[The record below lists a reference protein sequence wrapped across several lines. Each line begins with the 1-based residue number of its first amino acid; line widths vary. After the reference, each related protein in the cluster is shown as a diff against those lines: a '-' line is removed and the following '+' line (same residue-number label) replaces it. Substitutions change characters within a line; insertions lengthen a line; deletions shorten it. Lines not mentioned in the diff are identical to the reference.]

1 MTWLQKKLAS
11 PLLVVCL
18 ALSVVAP
25 MKAATYIDSQNLAE
39 LTVLPAASSVAGFV
53 AWQFRVRPLSAS
65 REVSS
70 IDAASGDFGFSGT
83 DFRQVNPGGQP
94 TVFSDLNGQF
104 GAGDDATTDSQF
116 AFNSGSLLVAPNS
129 KAESSTQLEAAFT
142 GFTPIRVDTGPTV
155 FAQVVTPS
163 NLGGMFSGAIAVRLL
178 SGGTPDVATFS
189 SILFGAAAGDFN
201 SDGFVNGADL
211 TIWSSGYGADITG
224 DTDADGDTDG
234 SDFLTWQRNF
244 TGPAVITVASVPEP
258 SSLGLLLLG
267 ACARLLLARVRRC
280 GS

>member
-1 MTWLQKKLAS
+1 MTWLQKKRAS
-11 PLLVVCL
+11 PLLAACL
-18 ALSVVAP
+18 ALSVLAP
-25 MKAATYIDSQNLAE
+25 VKAATYIDSQNLAE
-39 LTVLPAASSVAGFV
+39 LTVSPAASSAAGFM

-83 DFRQVNPGGQP
+83 SFRQVNPVGQP
-94 TVFSDLNGQF
+94 TIFTDFNGLF
-104 GAGDDATTDSQF
+104 GAGDDATTDTQF
-116 AFNSGSLLVAPNS
+116 AFNSGSLLVAPGS
-129 KAESSTQLEAAFT
+129 SLESSTQLEAAFT
-142 GFTPIRVDTGPTV
+142 GFSPIHVSDGPVV
-155 FAQVVTPS
+155 FAQVVTPDD
-163 NLGGMFSGAIAVRLL
+163 LGGMFSGAIAVRLL

-201 SDGFVNGADL
+201 SDGFVDGADL
-211 TIWSSGYGADITG
+211 TLWNSGYGTNITG
-224 DTDADGDTDG
+224 DTDGDSDTDG